1 MIVYYI
7 GGERMEQDYHLPKC
21 RRKYVYLFELDS
33 IRKTNEEIIAG
44 QDALYNEIVGNGN
57 IVVLTFNQFID
68 SRGFFSLLS
77 NHEYRKCILTLFEK
91 GAIRF
96 SQYNDIKTLS
106 QYWLNAMEDGKKF
119 IYSAIPLKYTQSKL
133 VAILRRSL
141 MYSDLSEIY
150 SYTKEGWNRTAEEL
164 DELFPN
170 EDLSM
175 AQMQNVVRQL
185 YFLLSVTLQLS
196 VMKDIY
202 VPAKERQQEFEFY
215 PMLNK
220 IFMLDSP
227 DDVLWKKAINKIKSL
242 EAYKRKTPSNN
253 RSDYLREL
261 SKINQEEFWKEN
273 STIQY
278 AMDIINNCYNYVCEL
293 SIRNVSKHYDIE
305 ELKHQEMGMPTFRED
320 FFTRLNQQNKFTSFN
335 QYQYTDTNQLLPFKK
350 IALLPNFSYAV
361 RIVSY
366 SEYKDVNLQEPV
378 PLYEY
383 EMEKL
388 GRIHKHETIKS
399 ILKVFLSTVVCIIFF
414 TVFNMLISNIEEDIS
429 EIVKWENIRL
439 ISLEDCIVLYTV
451 ELLTD
456 KISKVCPFIL
466 PLSEALRNGMRLFL
480 DFFKTV
486 FRGKRENYYNKCNLD
501 VKRKRGIFFR
511 NTKE

>member
-1 MIVYYI
+1 
-7 GGERMEQDYHLPKC
+7 MEQDYHLPKC

-44 QDALYNEIVGNGN
+44 QDALYNEIIGNGN

-439 ISLEDCIVLYTV
+439 IILEDCIVLYTV

>member
-1 MIVYYI
+1 M
-7 GGERMEQDYHLPKC
+7 
-21 RRKYVYLFELDS
+21 
-33 IRKTNEEIIAG
+33 
-44 QDALYNEIVGNGN
+44 
-57 IVVLTFNQFID
+57 
-68 SRGFFSLLS
+68 
-77 NHEYRKCILTLFEK
+77 
-91 GAIRF
+91 
-96 SQYNDIKTLS
+96 
-106 QYWLNAMEDGKKF
+106 
-119 IYSAIPLKYTQSKL
+119 
-133 VAILRRSL
+133 
-141 MYSDLSEIY
+141 
-150 SYTKEGWNRTAEEL
+150 
-164 DELFPN
+164 
-170 EDLSM
+170 
-175 AQMQNVVRQL
+175 
-185 YFLLSVTLQLS
+185 
-196 VMKDIY
+196 
-202 VPAKERQQEFEFY
+202 
-215 PMLNK
+215 
-220 IFMLDSP
+220 
-227 DDVLWKKAINKIKSL
+227 
-242 EAYKRKTPSNN
+242 
-253 RSDYLREL
+253 
-261 SKINQEEFWKEN
+261 
-273 STIQY
+273 
-278 AMDIINNCYNYVCEL
+278 
-293 SIRNVSKHYDIE
+293 
-305 ELKHQEMGMPTFRED
+305 
-320 FFTRLNQQNKFTSFN
+320 
-335 QYQYTDTNQLLPFKK
+335 
-350 IALLPNFSYAV
+350 PNFSYAV

-439 ISLEDCIVLYTV
+439 IILEDCIVLYTV

>member
-1 MIVYYI
+1 MK
-7 GGERMEQDYHLPKC
+7 QDYHTQKYQ
-21 RRKYVYLFELDS
+21 RKYVYLFELDS
-33 IRKTNEEIIAG
+33 IRKTNEEIIVG
-44 QDALYNEIVGNGN
+44 QNALYNEIVGNGN

-185 YFLLSVTLQLS
+185 YFLLSVALQLS

-242 EAYKRKTPSNN
+242 DAYKRERPSYN

-261 SKINQEEFWKEN
+261 SKINQEESWKEN

-293 SIRNVSKHYDIE
+293 SIRNVSKHYDME
-305 ELKHQEMGMPTFRED
+305 ELKHPEMGMPTFRED
-320 FFTRLNQQNKFTSFN
+320 FFTRLNQQNKFYSFS
-335 QYQYTDTNQLLPFKK
+335 QYQYTDTNQILPFKK
-350 IALLPNFSYAV
+350 SALLPDFSYAA

-366 SEYKDVNLQEPV
+366 REFKDANLQSPV
-378 PLYEY
+378 LSYEH
-383 EMEKL
+383 EMKKM
-388 GRIHKHETIKS
+388 RCIHKHKTIKA
-399 ILKVFLSTVVCIIFF
+399 ILKEFLSTILCIFF
-414 TVFNMLISNIEEDIS
+414 FTMLNMLISYIESQMPGS
-429 EIVKWENIRL
+429 EGGKKIMFVLK
-439 ISLEDCIVLYTV
+439 DCIVLYAV

-456 KISKVCPFIL
+456 KISKVFPVIL
-466 PLSEALRNGMRLFL
+466 PLSDALRNGMRLFL

-486 FRGKRENYYNKCNLD
+486 FRGKKKMYYNKRNLD
-501 VKRKRGIFFR
+501 VKCKSNIFFR

>member
-1 MIVYYI
+1 
-7 GGERMEQDYHLPKC
+7 MEQDYHLPKC

-44 QDALYNEIVGNGN
+44 QNALYNEIVGNGN

-439 ISLEDCIVLYTV
+439 IILEDCIVLYTV

>member
-1 MIVYYI
+1 
-7 GGERMEQDYHLPKC
+7 MEQDYHLPKC

-44 QDALYNEIVGNGN
+44 QDALYNEIIGNGN

-350 IALLPNFSYAV
+350 IALLPNFSYDV

-439 ISLEDCIVLYTV
+439 IILEDCIVLYTV

>member
-1 MIVYYI
+1 
-7 GGERMEQDYHLPKC
+7 MEQDYHLPKC

-44 QDALYNEIVGNGN
+44 QNALYNEIVGNGN

-383 EMEKL
+383 GMEKL

-439 ISLEDCIVLYTV
+439 IILEDCIVLYTV

>member
-1 MIVYYI
+1 
-7 GGERMEQDYHLPKC
+7 
-21 RRKYVYLFELDS
+21 
-33 IRKTNEEIIAG
+33 
-44 QDALYNEIVGNGN
+44 
-57 IVVLTFNQFID
+57 
-68 SRGFFSLLS
+68 
-77 NHEYRKCILTLFEK
+77 
-91 GAIRF
+91 
-96 SQYNDIKTLS
+96 
-106 QYWLNAMEDGKKF
+106 
-119 IYSAIPLKYTQSKL
+119 
-133 VAILRRSL
+133 

-175 AQMQNVVRQL
+175 AQMQNVVRKL
-185 YFLLSVTLQLS
+185 YFLLSVALQLS

-439 ISLEDCIVLYTV
+439 IILEDCIVLYTV

>member
-1 MIVYYI
+1 MK
-7 GGERMEQDYHLPKC
+7 QDYHTQKYQ
-21 RRKYVYLFELDS
+21 RKYVYLFELDS
-33 IRKTNEEIIAG
+33 IRKTNEEIIVG
-44 QDALYNEIVGNGN
+44 QNALYNEIVENGN

-175 AQMQNVVRQL
+175 AQMQNVVRKL
-185 YFLLSVTLQLS
+185 YFLLSVALQLS

-439 ISLEDCIVLYTV
+439 IILEDCIVLYTV

-486 FRGKRENYYNKCNLD
+486 FRGKRGNYYNKCNLD

>member
-1 MIVYYI
+1 
-7 GGERMEQDYHLPKC
+7 MEQDYHLPKC

-44 QDALYNEIVGNGN
+44 QNALYNEIVGNGN

-293 SIRNVSKHYDIE
+293 SIRNISKHYDIE

-366 SEYKDVNLQEPV
+366 SEYKDVNLQDPV

-439 ISLEDCIVLYTV
+439 IILEDCIVLYTV

>member
-1 MIVYYI
+1 M
-7 GGERMEQDYHLPKC
+7 
-21 RRKYVYLFELDS
+21 
-33 IRKTNEEIIAG
+33 
-44 QDALYNEIVGNGN
+44 
-57 IVVLTFNQFID
+57 
-68 SRGFFSLLS
+68 
-77 NHEYRKCILTLFEK
+77 
-91 GAIRF
+91 
-96 SQYNDIKTLS
+96 
-106 QYWLNAMEDGKKF
+106 
-119 IYSAIPLKYTQSKL
+119 
-133 VAILRRSL
+133 
-141 MYSDLSEIY
+141 SEIY

-175 AQMQNVVRQL
+175 AQMQNVVRKL
-185 YFLLSVTLQLS
+185 YFLLSVALQLS

-439 ISLEDCIVLYTV
+439 IILEDCIVLYTV

>member
-1 MIVYYI
+1 
-7 GGERMEQDYHLPKC
+7 MEQDYHLPKC

-44 QDALYNEIVGNGN
+44 QNALYNEIVGNGN

-439 ISLEDCIVLYTV
+439 IILEDCIVLYTV

-486 FRGKRENYYNKCNLD
+486 FRGKRENYYNKCNMD

>member
-1 MIVYYI
+1 
-7 GGERMEQDYHLPKC
+7 MEQDYHLPKC

-44 QDALYNEIVGNGN
+44 QNALYNEIVGNGN

-91 GAIRF
+91 GAICF

-439 ISLEDCIVLYTV
+439 IILEDCIVLYTV

-501 VKRKRGIFFR
+501 VKIKRGIFFR

>member
-1 MIVYYI
+1 
-7 GGERMEQDYHLPKC
+7 MEQDYHLPKC

-33 IRKTNEEIIAG
+33 IRKTNEEIIVG
-44 QDALYNEIVGNGN
+44 QNALYNEIVGNGN

-227 DDVLWKKAINKIKSL
+227 DDV
-242 EAYKRKTPSNN
+242 
-253 RSDYLREL
+253 
-261 SKINQEEFWKEN
+261 
-273 STIQY
+273 
-278 AMDIINNCYNYVCEL
+278 
-293 SIRNVSKHYDIE
+293 
-305 ELKHQEMGMPTFRED
+305 
-320 FFTRLNQQNKFTSFN
+320 
-335 QYQYTDTNQLLPFKK
+335 
-350 IALLPNFSYAV
+350 
-361 RIVSY
+361 
-366 SEYKDVNLQEPV
+366 
-378 PLYEY
+378 
-383 EMEKL
+383 
-388 GRIHKHETIKS
+388 
-399 ILKVFLSTVVCIIFF
+399 
-414 TVFNMLISNIEEDIS
+414 
-429 EIVKWENIRL
+429 
-439 ISLEDCIVLYTV
+439 
-451 ELLTD
+451 
-456 KISKVCPFIL
+456 
-466 PLSEALRNGMRLFL
+466 
-480 DFFKTV
+480 
-486 FRGKRENYYNKCNLD
+486 
-501 VKRKRGIFFR
+501 
-511 NTKE
+511 